1 MAQKITQKKQ
11 SGRQAIVALIEE
23 GAVTTGASGGATALT
38 KGTFYT
44 VIEKKSGSSLP
55 AAEGHQFLATS
66 ALTLVEGEQV
76 MALSDPWAQEAFLG
90 FANSKSYDESKNS
103 YDQTDDWDEEADN
116 GVEDLTNRTGS
127 ISGVALNDAPEGCP
141 YDLIMSEFQ
150 HTVDQNAAQT
160 ANQELEPDAPVHLV
174 AYIDNKNA
182 PAAGD
187 KVDIKFFPLRF
198 TSHGE
203 SSSYGGVS
211 TCQFGWSGASVTAK
225 GSKATRLKTTIPS
238 AT

>member
-1 MAQKITQKKQ
+1 MAEKIKQKKQ
-11 SGRQAIVALIEE
+11 SGRQAIVALITE
-23 GAVTTGASGGATALT
+23 GAVVTGASGDATALV

-44 VIEKKSGSSLP
+44 VLVKKTGSVLP

-66 ALTLVEGEQV
+66 ALTLIEGEQV
-76 MALSDPWAQEAFLG
+76 LTLSNPWAKESFLG

-103 YDQTDDWDEEADN
+103 YDQTDDWDDEADN
-116 GVEDLTNRTGS
+116 GVEDLVNRTGS
-127 ISGVALNDAPEGCP
+127 ISGIALNDAPEGCP
-141 YDLIMSEFQ
+141 YDVIMGEFQ
-150 HTVDQNAAQT
+150 HTIDQNAENT
-160 ANQELEPDAPVHLV
+160 ANQEIEPGAPVHLA

-182 PAAGD
+182 PEAGD

-238 AT
+238 TT